1 MAEYVIEI
9 QHRPGRVHS
18 NSDALSRR
26 PCERN
31 GGKECQQCLR
41 TIMGSK
47 AAQAH
52 QAEAAA
58 TGQVPPVDTSRPLAP
73 TNSFWDESYDL
84 PQWFTSNASE
94 VGTPTSSSLLN
105 STSPSIAGDQADELA
120 NPVVPASPT
129 LDPSDSDTVMRVQ
142 AVAATP
148 DPPPITLDD
157 IRTAQAAD
165 DNLLPVIQALLDQK
179 QPASADLRQYLE
191 EARVLF
197 AQWDSLVLQDGT
209 LYRKFHYPDGTVNFL
224 QIVLQTKLRR
234 PLIERLHSELGHFGR
249 TKTCYAVSRRA
260 YFPGWHSYTGLLV
273 RNCAVCNL
281 HQRSRQTPRQATLKP
296 MQEFVRWLCCMQ
308 T

>member
-9 QHRPGRVHS
+9 WHRPGRVHS

-47 AAQAH
+47 AAQARK
-52 QAEAAA
+52 AEAAA
-58 TGQVPPVDTSRPLAP
+58 TGPVQSLDTPRPLAP
-73 TNSFWDESYDL
+73 LNTFWDESYDL
-84 PQWFTSNASE
+84 PQWFTSDAPT
-94 VGTPTSSSLLN
+94 VDMPTSSSLLD
-105 STSPSIAGDQADELA
+105 SPLSSDAIDRVDGSA

-129 LDPSDSDTVMRVQ
+129 PSSSDCDTVLRVQ
-142 AVAATP
+142 AIAATP

-179 QPASADLRQYLE
+179 QPASADLRQYPE

-209 LYRKFHYPDGTVNFL
+209 LYRKFTTL
-224 QIVLQTKLRR
+224 M
-234 PLIERLHSELGHFGR
+234 EL
-249 TKTCYAVSRRA
+249 
-260 YFPGWHSYTGLLV
+260 
-273 RNCAVCNL
+273 
-281 HQRSRQTPRQATLKP
+281 
-296 MQEFVRWLCCMQ
+296 
-308 T
+308 